1 MKKRPAFP
9 WKAGR
14 PYKWSLWKRLAKPT
28 RSCYDRFENKN
39 AAAYGCWRTRKP
51 ESTTYTTA
59 PRPYP
64 HGILYDIS
72 PLLAR
77 VPLLYLFSLS
87 FIRMVEHASHTVP
100 ACLRGVFIFRPSSGG
115 GPPPARRRQTLV
127 LHMGGETISI
137 PRQKTR
143 PYRTEAFL

>member
-51 ESTTYTTA
+51 AQVRTHLYNGNQ
-59 PRPYP
+59 PYP
-64 HGILYDIS
+64 QGILYDIS
-72 PLLAR
+72 LLLAR
-77 VPLLYLFSLS
+77 APLPYLLPCFFILYGGICFSHCAGLLCAVFLFLPGTQGRKPLGVGIYA
-87 FIRMVEHASHTVP
+87 IRKNYTHYSTGSVSDV
-100 ACLRGVFIFRPSSGG
+100 CL
-115 GPPPARRRQTLV
+115 
-127 LHMGGETISI
+127 
-137 PRQKTR
+137 
-143 PYRTEAFL
+143 